1 MITFSCSSCR
11 EQYNV
16 DDSQAGQMGRCPNC
30 NAVMRVPAKSTN
42 IFQIFNGNEYF
53 SDKKL
58 NQLYADFLKTNEH
71 LIVSQHIEKGD
82 NSENA
87 VVEMRTTGKR
97 TQFVIIFR
105 YTQNKYTFVS
115 MASYIGKIQY
125 NETAVAALRA
135 VNVFS
140 IYTISLNNNNEL
152 VVSNMRLIDGFTS
165 LEFAAEISAIANFA
179 DKMEKDIF
187 GTDAQ

>member
-1 MITFSCSSCR
+1 
-11 EQYNV
+11 
-16 DDSQAGQMGRCPNC
+16 
-30 NAVMRVPAKSTN
+30 
-42 IFQIFNGNEYF
+42 
-53 SDKKL
+53 
-58 NQLYADFLKTNEH
+58 
-71 LIVSQHIEKGD
+71 
-82 NSENA
+82 
-87 VVEMRTTGKR
+87 
-97 TQFVIIFR
+97 
-105 YTQNKYTFVS
+105 
-115 MASYIGKIQY
+115 
-125 NETAVAALRA
+125 VAALRA